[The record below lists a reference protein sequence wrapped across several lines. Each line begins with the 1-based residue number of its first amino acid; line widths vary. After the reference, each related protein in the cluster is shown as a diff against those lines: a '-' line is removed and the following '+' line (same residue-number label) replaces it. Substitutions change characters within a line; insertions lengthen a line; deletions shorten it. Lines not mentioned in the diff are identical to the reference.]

1 TVKVIVPFPAGGT
14 ADAVPRIVGDWLSRK
29 WGKTVVI
36 ENRTGAAGNI
46 GAEVVYRS
54 IPDGYTLLSTPPPPL
69 VINQNLYPKLGFDPT
84 KFEPII
90 VMAQVPNALIVNPNN
105 VKASNLTELVE
116 YLRKNPGKI
125 TSATQGNGT
134 TSHLTSEL
142 FQLMAKVMLR
152 NIPYRGSAPALQ
164 GLIARAVDLMFDNLG
179 VSLPLVE
186 AGKLKLL
193 AVASANRLQTLP
205 DVPTIA
211 EMLPGFEAVAWYGI
225 VAPPATPR
233 NVIDK
238 VNADVNEALRQP
250 EVQDQLK
257 KLSAEIFGGS
267 VERTS
272 KYMLEEV
279 DRSGNVIKAADINVQ
294 DPSTNHPSPVGAHQ
308 LKTRLKRGGR
318 LQDAI
323 RRNWKFSLPHRRLC
337 EMVKIAAEMI
347 ISRPVNYFR
356 LFASVPHNCARLANT
371 LRPAILAKNRD
382 IGRII
387 GQPVVAV
394 ISLGVHDG
402 AEGTGLL

>member
-1 TVKVIVPFPAGGT
+1 MRDLLLQFSYFGNRSAVALALFLAVSTPLQSPASAQDYPDRTVKIIVPFPAGGT
-14 ADAVPRIVGDWLSRK
+14 ADAVARIIGDWLSRK
-29 WGKTVVI
+29 WGQTVVT

-54 IPDGYTLLSTPPPPL
+54 DPDGYTLLSAPPPPL

-90 VMAQVPNALIVNPNN
+90 VMAKVPNALIVNPDNI
-105 VKASNLTELVE
+105 KASNLNELVE
-116 YLRKNPGKI
+116 YLRKNPGKV

-142 FQLMAKVMLR
+142 FQLMAKVTLR

-164 GLIARAVDLMFDNLG
+164 GLLAGDVDLMFDNLG
-179 VSLPLVE
+179 ASLPLVE

-193 AVASANRLQTLP
+193 AVASAARLPTLP

-225 VAPPATPR
+225 VAPPHTPR
-233 NVIDK
+233 NIINK

-272 KYMLEEV
+272 KYMSEEI
-279 DRSGNVIKAADINVQ
+279 DRWGNVIKAADI
-294 DPSTNHPSPVGAHQ
+294 
-308 LKTRLKRGGR
+308 K
-318 LQDAI
+318 LQ
-323 RRNWKFSLPHRRLC
+323 
-337 EMVKIAAEMI
+337 
-347 ISRPVNYFR
+347 
-356 LFASVPHNCARLANT
+356 
-371 LRPAILAKNRD
+371 
-382 IGRII
+382 
-387 GQPVVAV
+387 
-394 ISLGVHDG
+394 
-402 AEGTGLL
+402 